1 MQKRNA
7 YFPIQSPQKRNL
19 TGIAGVCTKRLLSAE
34 KTPVGWL
41 GAGNALELGLGAL
54 ERGQQELAHLV
65 GGLVDVVAHPGAPL
79 LLGNDVE
86 VQAGVKVSKRT
97 N

>member
-1 MQKRNA
+1 M
-7 YFPIQSPQKRNL
+7 YVLSGCCPQK
-19 TGIAGVCTKRLLSAE
+19 

-41 GAGNALELGLGAL
+41 GAGNALKLGLGAL
-54 ERGQQELAHLV
+54 ERGQQELAHVV

-86 VQAGVKVSKRT
+86 VQAGDKVSIQT
-97 N
+97 SNV